1 MKVIGSLNCV
11 EVYTN
16 DVDVIVEKESIKV
29 YYKGGSIEI
38 RPQNKQIIVK
48 DINVKYYELFNGKD
62 D

>member
-1 MKVIGSLNCV
+1 MKVIGSLDCV

-38 RPQNKQIIVK
+38 RPRNKQIIFK

>member
-1 MKVIGSLNCV
+1 MKVIGSLDCV

-29 YYKGGSIEI
+29 YHKGGSIEI

>member
-1 MKVIGSLNCV
+1 MKVISSLDRV

-16 DVDVIVEKESIKV
+16 DVDVIVEKGSIKV

>member
-1 MKVIGSLNCV
+1 MKVIGSLDCV

>member
-1 MKVIGSLNCV
+1 MKVIGSLDCV
-11 EVYTN
+11 EVYTD
-16 DVDVIVEKESIKV
+16 DVDVIVEKESVKV

-38 RPQNKQIIVK
+38 RPKNKQIIVK

>member
-1 MKVIGSLNCV
+1 MKVISTLDCV

-16 DVDVIVEKESIKV
+16 DVDVIAEKESIKV
-29 YYKGGSIEI
+29 YYNGGSIEI
-38 RPQNKQIIVK
+38 RPQNKQIIFK

>member
-1 MKVIGSLNCV
+1 MKVIGSLDCV

-29 YYKGGSIEI
+29 YYKGGVIEI
-38 RPQNKQIIVK
+38 RPQNKQIILK

>member
-1 MKVIGSLNCV
+1 MKVISSLDCI

-29 YYKGGSIEI
+29 YYKGGRIEI
-38 RPQNKQIIVK
+38 RPKNKQIILK